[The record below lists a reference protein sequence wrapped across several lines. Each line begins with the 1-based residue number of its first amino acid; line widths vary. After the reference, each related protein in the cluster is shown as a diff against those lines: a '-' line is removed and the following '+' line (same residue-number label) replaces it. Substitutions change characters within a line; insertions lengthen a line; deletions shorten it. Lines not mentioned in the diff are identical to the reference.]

1 MPLSVSTECFLNV
14 MERPPTT
21 NDHVNSSSALA
32 TDNVQMARQCY
43 LSPEQRVEF
52 YRNQE
57 QQLRNQEAPPQ
68 PTTDYITQAL
78 QQPSYSGIASTN
90 IPQPRILP
98 ILKLKIIPPFNKD
111 HFATKTTFEQA
122 SNQCIA
128 AILRQFPVQLRTK
141 LTLSK
146 TFTMVGTRR
155 LHTFHLVA
163 PPEAS
168 DVFTRLQSTGIEML
182 GRTVIPQSDSF
193 QRILPGI
200 YPKHVPVRMLQLP
213 SLCTDQ
219 EINELLDLP
228 DSTSITSVRHHTD
241 EIDGMNFYTGRASAM
256 IRITSKEHEE
266 QLRQWSIT
274 THEHGTLQW
283 NDIPIYAFIPA
294 LHQCNHCKDHRRPFH
309 GHDIAWCRHAKAEE
323 QQRLMTATTDNQ
335 APSIPPPP
343 TDNQATISD
352 THVPETTTP
361 TVDATN
367 EMTETPDETTDSN
380 QDNQEDTETTSEDD
394 DDSQPWQ
401 TAPTHSTKTLSVTK
415 TQAATKTQSQP
426 CPTNTTK
433 RKAHNKARLFATQN
447 LQMPA
452 PKKKK
457 KPTK

>member
-1 MPLSVSTECFLNV
+1 MALLNTASSDMMV
-14 MERPPTT
+14 NNSLTT
-21 NDHVNSSSALA
+21 D
-32 TDNVQMARQCY
+32 RQRY
-43 LSPEQRVEF
+43 LPPEQRIQF
-52 YRNQE
+52 YNQE
-57 QQLRNQEAPPQ
+57 PSMNNQEPQLRNQEEPPQ
-68 PTTDYITQAL
+68 LTNDYITQAL
-78 QQPSYSGIASTN
+78 QQPSYSGIASNN
-90 IPQPRILP
+90 IPQPRTMN
-98 ILKLKIIPPFNKD
+98 ILKLKIIPPFNRD
-111 HFATKTTFEQA
+111 HFETKTTFETA

-155 LHTFHLVA
+155 LHTLHLVA
-163 PPEAS
+163 PNEAS
-168 DVFTRLQSTGIEML
+168 DIITRLQSTGIEML

-193 QRILPGI
+193 ERFMPGI
-200 YPKHVPVRMLQLP
+200 YPKHVPVRLLQLP
-213 SLCTDQ
+213 ALCQDN
-219 EINELLDLP
+219 EIQALLDLP

-241 EIDGMNFYTGRASAM
+241 EIDGMNFYNGRASAM

-283 NDIPIYAFIPA
+283 HDIPIYAFIPA
-294 LHQCNHCKDHRRPFH
+294 LHQCTHCKDHRRPFH

-323 QQRLMTATTDNQ
+323 QQRLTNTITDCNQ
-335 APSIPPPP
+335 VPSIPPLP
-343 TDNQATISD
+343 TNNQATISE

-361 TVDATN
+361 TGDATN
-367 EMTETPDETTDSN
+367 VMTETPDETTDSN
-380 QDNQEDTETTSEDD
+380 QDNQEDSETTSDDD

-415 TQAATKTQSQP
+415 TQSATKTQSQP

-433 RKAHNKARLFATQN
+433 RKANNKARLFAAQIP
-447 LQMPA
+447 QMPA

-457 KPTK
+457 KPMK

>member
-1 MPLSVSTECFLNV
+1 
-14 MERPPTT
+14 MERPPATI
-21 NDHVNSSSALA
+21 DSASSSALMTNNA
-32 TDNVQMARQCY
+32 TLTTAHHGY
-43 LSPEQRVEF
+43 LNPEQRVEF

-57 QQLRNQEAPPQ
+57 ASTTTQAAP
-68 PTTDYITQAL
+68 TETVTKYINQAL
-78 QQPSYSGIASTN
+78 QQPSYSGIASNN
-90 IPQPRILP
+90 IPQPRTMN

-111 HFATKTTFEQA
+111 HFATKETFDTA

-128 AILRQFPVQLRTK
+128 SNLRQFSPQLRTK

-168 DVFTRLQSTGIEML
+168 DVITRLQTTGIEML

-193 QRILPGI
+193 QRFIPGI
-200 YPKHVPVRMLQLP
+200 YPKHVPVRILQLP
-213 SLCTDQ
+213 SLCQDS
-219 EINELLDLP
+219 ELQDILDLP
-228 DSTSITSVRHHTD
+228 DSTSITSVRHQTD
-241 EIDGMNFYTGRASAM
+241 ENDGMNFYTGRASAM

-294 LHQCNHCKDHRRPFH
+294 LHQCHHCKEHRRPFH
-309 GHDIAWCRHAKAEE
+309 GHHVAWCRYAKADE
-323 QQRLMTATTDNQ
+323 QQRLMTTTTDNQ
-335 APSIPPPP
+335 APSIPPLP
-343 TDNQATISD
+343 TNNQATTLDEIA
-352 THVPETTTP
+352 P
-361 TVDATN
+361 TA
-367 EMTETPDETTDSN
+367 TETNVTNVTPEETTDSN
-380 QDNQEDTETTSEDD
+380 QDETDNQEDTETTSEDD

-401 TAPTHSTKTLSVTK
+401 TAPTHSTKTLSATK
-415 TQAATKTQSQP
+415 TQPATKTQSQP
-426 CPTNTTK
+426 CPSDTTK
-433 RKAHNKARLFATQN
+433 RKAHNKARLFAAQN

>member
-1 MPLSVSTECFLNV
+1 MTNNAILTTAHHGYLN
-14 MERPPTT
+14 
-21 NDHVNSSSALA
+21 
-32 TDNVQMARQCY
+32 
-43 LSPEQRVEF
+43 PEQRVEF

-57 QQLRNQEAPPQ
+57 PQLRNQEAPPQ
-68 PTTDYITQAL
+68 LTNEYITQAL
-78 QQPSYSGIASTN
+78 QQPSYSGIASNN
-90 IPQPRILP
+90 IPQPRTMN

-111 HFATKTTFEQA
+111 HFATKETFDTA

-128 AILRQFPVQLRTK
+128 SILRQFSPQLRTK

-155 LHTFHLVA
+155 LHTFHLVV

-168 DVFTRLQSTGIEML
+168 DVFTRLQTNGIEML

-193 QRILPGI
+193 QRFIPGI
-200 YPKHVPVRMLQLP
+200 YPKHVPVRILQLP
-213 SLCTDQ
+213 SLCQDS
-219 EINELLDLP
+219 ELHDILDLP
-228 DSTSITSVRHHTD
+228 DSTQITSIRHDTD
-241 EIDGMNFYTGRASAM
+241 AIDGMHFYNGRVSAM
-256 IRITSKEHEE
+256 IRVVSPEHE
-266 QLRQWSIT
+266 QTLRNWSIRN
-274 THEHGTLQW
+274 HENGTLTW

-294 LHQCNHCKDHRRPFH
+294 LHQCTHCKDHRRPFH
-309 GHDIAWCRHAKAEE
+309 GHDIAWCRHAKAEA
-323 QQRLMTATTDNQ
+323 QQRLTTTITDCNQ
-335 APSIPPPP
+335 APSIPPLP
-343 TDNQATISD
+343 TNNQATISE

-367 EMTETPDETTDSN
+367 VMTETPDETTDSN
-380 QDNQEDTETTSEDD
+380 QDNQEDTETTSDDD

-426 CPTNTTK
+426 CPTDTTK
-433 RKAHNKARLFATQN
+433 RKAHNKARLFAAQN